1 MVVYVDILIL
11 VNFVVDYFLISI
23 ACRLLHKKP
32 RLWRMLLSAAL
43 GGVFSLYILLPQGK
57 FLLQTAVQVVMCMSL
72 CAVALGIKSVKDFL
86 RNTTVLFC
94 VNFAYSGAMIAVW
107 LLFKPR
113 GMVINNSVVY
123 FNISPLFLIA
133 FSVVGY
139 FGVLLFRKLFK
150 RSFSP
155 SIYCDAI
162 LFCGNNKISVN
173 GIIDTGNSITDVFGT
188 SQIFIADKDIIDL
201 ILGRQINNM
210 ARFRKIP
217 CNTIT
222 GQSLLDGYRIDSAQ
236 IIKDGKKYS
245 FKNPILAVS
254 QAPLTE
260 CQIIINPQA
269 LNLYEV

>member
-86 RNTTVLFC
+86 RNATVLFC

-107 LLFKPR
+107 YVFKPH
-113 GMVINNSVVY
+113 GMIINNSVIY
-123 FNISPLFLIA
+123 YNISPLFLIL
-133 FSVVGY
+133 FSIVGY
-139 FGVLLFRKLFK
+139 FGVSIARKFLKPNF
-150 RSFSP
+150 P
-155 SIYCDAI
+155 QNVYCNVL
-162 LFCGNNKISVN
+162 LFCGNNTLSLQ
-173 GIIDTGNSITDVFGT
+173 GIVDTGNSITDVFGI
-188 SQIFIADKDIIDL
+188 SQIL
-201 ILGRQINNM
+201 ITEEKTATAVLGDQIQNPE
-210 ARFRKIP
+210 RFRKIP
-217 CNTIT
+217 CNTVT
-222 GQSLLDGYRIDSAQ
+222 GEKLLNGYRIDRAQ
-236 IIKDGKKYS
+236 ITFDTREFD

-254 QAPLTE
+254 QSALNE
-260 CQIIINPQA
+260 CQIIINPES
-269 LNLYEV
+269 LN